1 MRSIA
6 PLTRLTAA
14 SALVTAC
21 LIPSM
26 ATAAIVPTPPETGCP
41 SGWPLLSLND
51 LEDQGYIFG
60 PELDANADRYIC
72 GKQLAAPVQ
81 EHFCATSLTAC
92 VPSRSSTTSAT
103 TTSSGT
109 DARQQVPRQ
118 SGAGVTHAHRQ
129 AVDSWRELAYS
140 REPGFPS

>member
-26 ATAAIVPTPPETGCP
+26 ATAASVPTPPETGCP
-41 SGWPLLSLND
+41 SGWLLLSLND

-60 PELDANADRYIC
+60 PGLDANADRYIC
-72 GKQLAAPVQ
+72 GKPVAAPVQ
-81 EHFCATSLTAC
+81 EHACATFPGGVC
-92 VPSRSSTTSAT
+92 PVPIIYYIR
-103 TTSSGT
+103 
-109 DARQQVPRQ
+109 DNN
-118 SGAGVTHAHRQ
+118 VTRH
-129 AVDSWRELAYS
+129 
-140 REPGFPS
+140 